1 MYLTRLTLNQSRRA
15 LQWVAR
21 PYRVHQRLSMA
32 CGIASPAP
40 WGATGDGAPSPER
53 LLFRIDADR
62 DATTILMQTP
72 SRPDWAAAFGDFPV
86 LASPPECKE
95 IAMAPANGQ
104 ILAFRLRANPTRRLV
119 CDGPKGDGKKRRV
132 GISDETEQL
141 AWLARKGEQ
150 AGFRLLRAQ
159 VRQDGK
165 VEDKRTSGAE
175 SRAMTFMSVQFDGA
189 LQVADVGRLQA
200 ALASGI
206 GTGKGLGFGL
216 LSLAPLRGG

>member
-1 MYLTRLTLNQSRRA
+1 MYLSRLTLNHSRRA

-32 CGIASPAP
+32 CGIPSPAP
-40 WGATGDGAPSPER
+40 WGPTGDGAPFPER

-86 LASPPECKE
+86 LASPPECRE
-95 IAMAPANGQ
+95 IAWAPANGE
-104 ILAFRLRANPTRRLV
+104 ILPFRLRANPTRRHV
-119 CDGPKGDGKKRRV
+119 CDGPEQDGKKRRV
-132 GISDETEQL
+132 AITDETEQL

-159 VRQDGK
+159 VRQDGMIK
-165 VEDKRTSGAE
+165 DTQTSGE
-175 SRAMTFMSVQFDGA
+175 VPRGMTFYSVQFDGA
-189 LQVADVGRLQA
+189 LQVADAKILQT
-200 ALASGI
+200 ALAAGI
-206 GTGKGLGFGL
+206 GTGRALGFGL
-216 LSLAPLRGG
+216 LSLPPPRGG